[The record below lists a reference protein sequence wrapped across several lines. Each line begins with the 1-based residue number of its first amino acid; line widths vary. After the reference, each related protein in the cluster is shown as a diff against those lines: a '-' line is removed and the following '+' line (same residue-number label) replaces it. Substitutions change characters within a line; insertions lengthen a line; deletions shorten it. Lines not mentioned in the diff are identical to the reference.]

1 MIACLD
7 FPGAGTL
14 RAFLRS
20 YLLRFG
26 RLLSWVFWGGVG
38 GDNDVLVGRLFE
50 PPKALIAT
58 HFPRENA

>member
-1 MIACLD
+1 MVTVIASLD

-26 RLLSWVFWGGVG
+26 RLLSWVFGGWGVG
-38 GDNDVLVGRLFE
+38 GIMTHLSAVCFERAGPYVLRF
-50 PPKALIAT
+50 
-58 HFPRENA
+58 

>member
-1 MIACLD
+1 MVTVIASLD

-26 RLLSWVFWGGVG
+26 RLLSWVFGGWGGG
-38 GDNDVLVGRLFE
+38 GDNDALVGRLF
-50 PPKALIAT
+50 
-58 HFPRENA
+58 